1 MLNHSTNPTLS
12 KASLSFSDG
21 ILSVKFIENT
31 VIDVEDVIYIYCYG
45 IEKSER
51 KPYGVL
57 FDSSSDH
64 ELSEEAIVYLG
75 NTALSNNIIALAY
88 ISKTLISKIRL
99 SLFLIFERP
108 PIKPKIFPSETQ
120 AREWLLQQVHQASQ
134 QLPTQDQ

>member
-21 ILSVKFIENT
+21 ILSIKFAEHT

-45 IEKSER
+45 IEKSGR
-51 KPYGVL
+51 KPYGIL

-64 ELSEEAIVYLG
+64 ELSEEAIVYLAD
-75 NTALSNNIIALAY
+75 TALRHNIIAFAY

-108 PIKPKIFPSETQ
+108 PVKPKIFQSETQ
-120 AREWLLQQVHQASQ
+120 AREWLLQQVRQASQ
-134 QLPTQDQ
+134 QARDQ

>member
-21 ILSVKFIENT
+21 ILSVKFAEHT

-45 IEKSER
+45 IEKSGR

-75 NTALSNNIIALAY
+75 ETALRNNIIALAY

-108 PIKPKIFPSETQ
+108 PIKPKIFQSETQ
-120 AREWLLQQVHQASQ
+120 AREWLLQQVQQAGQ
-134 QLPTQDQ
+134 QV